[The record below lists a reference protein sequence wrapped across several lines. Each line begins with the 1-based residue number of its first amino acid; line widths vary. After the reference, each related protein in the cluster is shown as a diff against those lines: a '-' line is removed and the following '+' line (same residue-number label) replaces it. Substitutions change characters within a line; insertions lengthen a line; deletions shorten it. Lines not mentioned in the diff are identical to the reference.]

1 MSVDRRGQILGN
13 IRKQVVEGPGLP
25 EASGPWIQ
33 YADPWQQF
41 GEVLASV
48 GGIAHRVRDL
58 AELERAVLEVP
69 ACQAAR
75 LRSCQLPLGGDWN
88 VRLEELDDPHRLAP
102 LDFAVLQ
109 GEFAVAENA
118 AIWVT
123 DRGVRHRAV
132 YFIVQHLA
140 IVVPADQIVHNMHEA
155 YGRLSLGQAGFG
167 CFLSGPSKTADIEQS
182 LVIGAHGARSLS
194 VFILG

>member
-1 MSVDRRGQILGN
+1 MDRRAEILGN
-13 IRKQVVEGPGLP
+13 IRRQVVDGPELP
-25 EASGPWIQ
+25 ESPGPWIQ

-41 GEVLASV
+41 RDVLASV
-48 GGIAHRVRDL
+48 GGQAHLVRDH
-58 AELERAVLEVP
+58 AELEQKVLGLP
-69 ACQAAR
+69 ACAAAR
-75 LRSCQLPLGGDWN
+75 LRSSQLPLAGDWN
-88 VRLEELDDPHRLAP
+88 VRLDELDDPHRLAP

-140 IVVPADQIVHNMHEA
+140 IVVPTAEVVHNMHEA
-155 YGRLSLGQAGFG
+155 YARLALGAAGFG

-182 LVIGAHGARSLS
+182 LVIGAHGARSLN
-194 VFILG
+194 VFIVG

>member
-1 MSVDRRGQILGN
+1 MDRRGQILGN
-13 IRKQVVEGPGLP
+13 IRRQVVQGPTLP
-25 EASGPWIQ
+25 DNTGPWTQ

-41 GEVLASV
+41 SDVLASV
-48 GGIAHRVRDL
+48 GGTAHRVPDHG
-58 AELERAVLEVP
+58 ELERRILELP
-69 ACQAAR
+69 ACATAK
-75 LRSCQLPLGGDWN
+75 LRSSQIPLGGDWN
-88 VRLEELDDPHRLAP
+88 VRLDDLDDPHRLAP

-109 GEFAVAENA
+109 GQFSVAENA

-123 DRGVRHRAV
+123 DRGLRHRAV

-140 IVVPADQIVHNMHEA
+140 IVVPAGEIVHNMHEA
-155 YGRLSLGQAGFG
+155 YARLSLGEAGFG

-182 LVIGAHGARSLS
+182 LVIGAHGARSLQ